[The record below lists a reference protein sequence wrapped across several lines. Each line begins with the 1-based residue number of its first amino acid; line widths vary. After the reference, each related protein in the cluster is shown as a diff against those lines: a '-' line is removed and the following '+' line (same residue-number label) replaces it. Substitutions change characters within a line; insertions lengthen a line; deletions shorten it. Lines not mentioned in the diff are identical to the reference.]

1 MTELIFQKVLI
12 LIKQINQKNV
22 CFVIIGIFY
31 IKILVM
37 DHIFVMAAIMQK
49 SIDSR
54 NIDIVYVKGNAYRI
68 HFWYMSKHK
77 HKRKRKAISL
87 MTNFNLIDKKGIL

>member
-68 HFWYMSKHK
+68 HFWYMNK
-77 HKRKRKAISL
+77 HKRKRKRKAINL
-87 MTNFNLIDKKGIL
+87 VTNSNLINKKGIL